1 MVEKARI
8 EPEKTREMQ
17 ERSKERNLIIRQIKE
32 NGSMTVE
39 ELSNATG
46 IDKPKVLKHL
56 IAMTQ
61 FGKVQ
66 VVGERQNQLLMAFH
80 LKRKL
85 EEDSFRVRGRYALA
99 RDTNT
104 NFLRLIVSI

>member
-8 EPEKTREMQ
+8 EPGKTTEMQ
-17 ERSKERNLIIRQIKE
+17 ERSKERNLIIKEIKK

-66 VVGERQNQLLMAFH
+66 VVGERQNQFAYDLPTE
-80 LKRKL
+80 KK
-85 EEDSFRVRGRYALA
+85 
-99 RDTNT
+99 T
-104 NFLRLIVSI
+104 

>member
-66 VVGERQNQLLMAFH
+66 VVGERQNQFAYGLPPE
-80 LKRKL
+80 KK
-85 EEDSFRVRGRYALA
+85 
-99 RDTNT
+99 T
-104 NFLRLIVSI
+104 

>member
-17 ERSKERNLIIRQIKE
+17 ERSKERSLIIRQIKE

-66 VVGERQNQLLMAFH
+66 VVGERQNQFAYGLPPE
-80 LKRKL
+80 KK
-85 EEDSFRVRGRYALA
+85 
-99 RDTNT
+99 T
-104 NFLRLIVSI
+104 

>member
-1 MVEKARI
+1 LAEKARI

-17 ERSKERNLIIRQIKE
+17 ERSKERNLIAKEIKK

-46 IDKPKVLKHL
+46 VEKSKVLKHL

-66 VVGERQNQLLMAFH
+66 VVGERQNQFAYGLPPE
-80 LKRKL
+80 KK
-85 EEDSFRVRGRYALA
+85 
-99 RDTNT
+99 T
-104 NFLRLIVSI
+104 

>member
-1 MVEKARI
+1 MAEKARI

-17 ERSKERNLIIRQIKE
+17 ERSKERNLIVKEIKK

-46 IDKPKVLKHL
+46 IEKPKVLKHL

-66 VVGERQNQLLMAFH
+66 VVGERQNQFAYGLPPE
-80 LKRKL
+80 KK
-85 EEDSFRVRGRYALA
+85 
-99 RDTNT
+99 T
-104 NFLRLIVSI
+104 

>member
-1 MVEKARI
+1 MAEKARI
-8 EPEKTREMQ
+8 EPEKTKEMQ
-17 ERSKERNLIIRQIKE
+17 ERSKERNLIIKEIKK

-66 VVGERQNQLLMAFH
+66 VVGERQNQFAYGLPSE
-80 LKRKL
+80 KK
-85 EEDSFRVRGRYALA
+85 
-99 RDTNT
+99 
-104 NFLRLIVSI
+104 I

>member
-1 MVEKARI
+1 MAEKAKTD
-8 EPEKTREMQ
+8 PEKTKEMQ
-17 ERSKERNLIIRQIKE
+17 ERAKERNLIIKEIKK

-46 IDKPKVLKHL
+46 IDKPEILKHL

-66 VVGERQNQLLMAFH
+66 VVGERQNQFAYGLPPEM
-80 LKRKL
+80 K
-85 EEDSFRVRGRYALA
+85 
-99 RDTNT
+99 T
-104 NFLRLIVSI
+104 

>member
-1 MVEKARI
+1 MAEKARI

-17 ERSKERNLIIRQIKE
+17 ERSKERNLIIKEIKK

-39 ELSNATG
+39 ELANATG
-46 IDKPKVLKHL
+46 IEKSKVLKHL

-66 VVGERQNQLLMAFH
+66 VVGERQNQFAYGLPPE
-80 LKRKL
+80 KK
-85 EEDSFRVRGRYALA
+85 
-99 RDTNT
+99 T
-104 NFLRLIVSI
+104 

>member
-1 MVEKARI
+1 LAGKARI

-17 ERSKERNLIIRQIKE
+17 ERSKERNLIVKEIKK

-39 ELSNATG
+39 ELANATG
-46 IDKPKVLKHL
+46 IEKPKVLKHL

-66 VVGERQNQLLMAFH
+66 VVGERQNQFAYGLPPE
-80 LKRKL
+80 KK
-85 EEDSFRVRGRYALA
+85 
-99 RDTNT
+99 T
-104 NFLRLIVSI
+104 